1 MIFNKLLKLS
11 NQLAVLAMLTRGISL
26 FLLRPKRTLLMGT
39 HILKSNIFS
48 IEIQFAYNKMHMC

>member
-48 IEIQFAYNKMHMC
+48 CNLEIDL